1 MQQPIDQDLIKRYL
15 KGECTMAERQQ
26 VRELM
31 KSGEAQ
37 QWFEEVL
44 HTGWSHEQ
52 EEADPLQLQTWQSKF
67 QDRINTEERPRRS
80 AKIMTYM
87 KYAAIFSAFVIGIG
101 FLWIRYEKLGSSP
114 AIAMQETINP
124 KGKLV
129 KVILGDHTVITLNAN
144 SKIAYPAKFNGKT
157 REVFLEGEA
166 FFEVAHDQA
175 HPFIVHTSK
184 VKVCVLG
191 TSFNVSA
198 YQEDK
203 VASVAVATG
212 KVGVLANH
220 GPKDAFVL
228 LPGDQLN
235 YNSRNA
241 SAEKFQVDQ
250 NDISAWQT
258 GMLIAH
264 NQTLFEISK
273 RIERWYGVQ
282 IIFKRKDVEQLRIN
296 FKQRNDRL
304 ENVMR
309 TLKFAGGIQY
319 QIKGDQV
326 TIW

>member
-1 MQQPIDQDLIKRYL
+1 MQQPVDQDLIKRYL
-15 KGECTMAERQQ
+15 KGECTMAERQR

-44 HTGWSHEQ
+44 HTGWSNEQ
-52 EEADPLQLQTWQSKF
+52 EEADPVQLQKWQMKF

-80 AKIMTYM
+80 AKILVYV
-87 KYAAIFSAFVIGIG
+87 KYAAILTAFVIGIS
-101 FLWIRYEKLGSSP
+101 FLWIRYGKPESNP
-114 AIAMQETINP
+114 VIAMQETINP

-129 KVILGDHTVITLNAN
+129 KVILVDHTVITLNAD
-144 SKIAYPAKFNGKT
+144 SKIKYPAKFDGKT

-175 HPFIVHTSK
+175 HPFIVHTPK

-198 YQEDK
+198 YREDK
-203 VASVAVATG
+203 VSSVTVATG
-212 KVGVLANH
+212 KVGVLANQ
-220 GPKDAFVL
+220 GPKDAVVL
-228 LPGDQLN
+228 FPGDQLN
-235 YNSRNA
+235 YNNRNA
-241 SAEKFQVDQ
+241 SAEKVQVDQ

-264 NQTLFEISK
+264 NQTLLDISK
-273 RIERWYGVQ
+273 RIERWYGVH
-282 IIFKRKDVEQLRIN
+282 IIFKRKDVEQLRLN

-326 TIW
+326 IIW